1 AGAELVRADP
11 QPVAAGLAGH
21 GHQVLA
27 GGERGD
33 QLVDGGARQLQLAHD
48 VGGGERPVPV
58 EEELEDVQS
67 PGHGWY
73 EASHGRSPSLC
84 VSGARCRSR
93 RRVAGGAVPGAF
105 DISTGDRNGEH
116 RLTIRTSTGNGTG
129 VPDGR
134 RERRTSRPGGAV
146 RGRAYGPG
154 STRRWSAA
162 HAGVPQFAPQPL
174 GAQDEFQLEAA
185 VRVVYLVAP

>member
-1 AGAELVRADP
+1 SARVPYTTLFRSGLGDRAGHLLALGGELEVFGVARAELVRADP

-73 EASHGRSPSLC
+73 EASHGRS
-84 VSGARCRSR
+84 
-93 RRVAGGAVPGAF
+93 
-105 DISTGDRNGEH
+105 
-116 RLTIRTSTGNGTG
+116 
-129 VPDGR
+129 
-134 RERRTSRPGGAV
+134 
-146 RGRAYGPG
+146 
-154 STRRWSAA
+154 
-162 HAGVPQFAPQPL
+162 
-174 GAQDEFQLEAA
+174 
-185 VRVVYLVAP
+185 

>member
-1 AGAELVRADP
+1 
-11 QPVAAGLAGH
+11 
-21 GHQVLA
+21 
-27 GGERGD
+27 
-33 QLVDGGARQLQLAHD
+33 
-48 VGGGERPVPV
+48 
-58 EEELEDVQS
+58 EDVQS

-185 VRVVYLVAP
+185 VRVVYLVAPQLPDLPQPVADGLRVDAEPRGHLGRPAPGLQPGQQRLRQAAPV